1 MLLFSSFLAALLII
15 NKAATSQLQI
25 SIKTGQWIYG

>member
-25 SIKTGQWIYG
+25 SIKRGLDLG